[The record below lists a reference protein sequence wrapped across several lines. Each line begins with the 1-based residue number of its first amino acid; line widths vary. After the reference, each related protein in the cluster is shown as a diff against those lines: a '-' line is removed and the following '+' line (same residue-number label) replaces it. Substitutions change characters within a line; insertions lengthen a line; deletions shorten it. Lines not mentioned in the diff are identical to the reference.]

1 MVKVSVIMPHY
12 EDLAGL
18 RKCLAALDAQTFP
31 RDQFEIVIGDNSSPS
46 GPDRVAEVIAGRAKL
61 VIVEE
66 RGAGP
71 ARNGAVAASTG
82 EILAFTDSDCVP
94 EPQWLSAGLA
104 ALERYDFAG
113 GRVEVLVDDPE
124 HPTAA
129 EAFERVFAFNFEDYI
144 LRKGFTGSGN
154 MFVARA
160 LFDRVGGFRT
170 GVSEDAEWSFRARG
184 MGLRLGYAPDAVV
197 GHPARRSWAE
207 LRAKGLRINSETYQ
221 LMLGQRHGRL
231 RWLARSLA
239 MPLSA
244 VAHTPKVLRSSE
256 LPSVSARLGALAML
270 YRLRA
275 WRFVDGQALFLGLR
289 K

>member
-1 MVKVSVIMPHY
+1 MVKVSVIMPHF
-12 EDLAGL
+12 EDLNGL
-18 RKCLAALDAQTFP
+18 SKCLAALDAQTYP
-31 RDQFEIVIGDNSSPS
+31 REQFEIVVGDNRSPC
-46 GPDRVAEVIAGRAKL
+46 GPDRVAAVIAGRARL
-61 VIVEE
+61 VVVED

-71 ARNGAVAASTG
+71 ARNGAVAASSG

-104 ALERYDFAG
+104 ALERYDFVG
-113 GRVEVLVDDPE
+113 GRVDVLVDDPAQ
-124 HPTAA
+124 PTAA

-154 MFVARA
+154 MFVSRA
-160 LFDRVGGFRT
+160 VFDRVGGFRT

-184 MGLRLGYAPDAVV
+184 MGYRLGYAPDAVV
-197 GHPARRSWAE
+197 GHPARRSWSE

-221 LMLGQRHGRL
+221 LMLGQPRGRL

-244 VAHTPKVLRSSE
+244 VAHTPKVLRSAK
-256 LPSVSARLGALAML
+256 LPSFSSRLGALGML

-275 WRFVDGQALFLGLR
+275 WRFLDGSKLFFGLR

>member
-12 EDLAGL
+12 EDLGGL
-18 RKCLAALDAQTFP
+18 RKCLAALDAQTYP
-31 RDQFEIVIGDNSSPS
+31 REDFEIVVGDNASPS
-46 GPDRVAEVIAGRAKL
+46 GPEKVAEAIAGRARL
-61 VIVEE
+61 VTVTE

-71 ARNGAVAASTG
+71 ARNGAVAASSG

-94 EPQWLSAGLA
+94 EPQWLAAGLK
-104 ALERYDFAG
+104 ALEHHDFVG
-113 GRVEVLVDDPE
+113 GRVEVLVDDPAR
-124 HPTAA
+124 PSAA

-154 MFVARA
+154 MFVPRA

-170 GVSEDAEWSFRARG
+170 GVSEDAEWSFRARA
-184 MGLRLGYAPDAVV
+184 MGLRLGYARDAVV
-197 GHPARRSWAE
+197 GHPARRSWSE

-221 LMLGQRHGRL
+221 LMLGQPNGRA

-244 VAHTPKVLRSSE
+244 VAHTPRVLRSPK
-256 LPSVSARLGALAML
+256 LPNAAARLGALAML
-270 YRLRA
+270 YRLRL
-275 WRFVDGQALFLGLR
+275 WRLLDGHALFFGLR